1 MSIIKKKLFHEIRVR
16 INGDTKKEIQDA
28 VKDFEM
34 FIKNYEGKCDFVFYY
49 VC

>member
-1 MSIIKKKLFHEIRVR
+1 VSTLKKKLFHEIKIR

-28 VKDFEM
+28 VKYFEM
-34 FIKNYEGKCDFVFYY
+34 FVKNYKGKCDFVLYY